1 MKKQKEQPVHR
12 VNQGTGE
19 SRKWRKHVSHLLS
32 KCCDSSW
39 DDMKASVGVS
49 VINKKNR
56 PVQLEI
62 NNAVSSY
69 ALRVMCMT
77 VHGSETADEHF
88 DTR

>member
-1 MKKQKEQPVHR
+1 MKKQKELRVHR
-12 VNQGTGE
+12 VNQGAGE
-19 SRKWRKHVSHLLS
+19 NRKLRKHVSHLLS
-32 KCCDSSW
+32 KCCDGSW

-69 ALRVMCMT
+69 ALPVMCMT
-77 VHGSETADEHF
+77 ARGSEMADEHF